1 MTTTHTYRP
10 GDIVRTQDGR
20 EFEVAGYN
28 GDCLH
33 FARMG
38 SMQRNASMV
47 TLVYRQPTRP
57 EVEAM
62 REEIN
67 RLRADVAQ
75 LTRNRDF
82 WRGIAG
88 HGEGEGE
95 TECNS

>member
-1 MTTTHTYRP
+1 MTSTQTFCP
-10 GDIVRTQDGR
+10 GDIVRLPDGN
-20 EFEVAGYN
+20 EYEVEGYD
-28 GDCLH
+28 GDSLR

-38 SMQRNASMV
+38 GMRRHESMV
-47 TLVYRQPTRP
+47 TLVYRPPTRE

-88 HGEGEGE
+88 HGEGEEE